1 MQKICCF
8 LGTDKIP
15 PAHTVY
21 TKLCSLMEKLI
32 IKDKVTVFVVGY
44 CTVFDSVAC
53 VAAVKLKE
61 KYPHIQIEVASGN
74 TESILKKCTHIA
86 VYSYI
91 AHREMLKEIKKENK
105 KIKIYHLIS

>member
-1 MQKICCF
+1 
-8 LGTDKIP
+8 
-15 PAHTVY
+15 
-21 TKLCSLMEKLI
+21 MEKLI
-32 IKDKVTVFVVGY
+32 INDKVTVFVVGY
-44 CTVFDSVAC
+44 CTAFDSASC

-74 TESILKKCTHIA
+74 TESILKNCTHIA

-91 AHREMLKEIKKENK
+91 VHREKLKEIKKENK